1 MLDDFAAGESAGA
14 IAHRILVVENDA
26 DQAAELRNLL
36 QEHGFQV
43 QTAKDGGQAHSALQ
57 MYKPDFVILG
67 LMLPGETGFEICD
80 RFKQRNSQIPIL
92 VLTEITLEDSRK
104 LATRVGA
111 DGYMTK
117 PYTASV
123 LVSQI
128 SEIAQQ
134 VWERTH
140 LGKNR
145 EEGRVRFNCRCGK
158 RFKMSAKHRGRT
170 LTCLDCGEPLI
181 VPHHD

>member
-1 MLDDFAAGESAGA
+1 MLDQFAAGESAGA
-14 IAHRILVVENDA
+14 IAHRILVVEHDTE
-26 DQAAELRNLL
+26 QAAALRELL

-43 QTAKDGGQAHSALQ
+43 QTAKDGGQAHSAFQ
-57 MYKPDFVILG
+57 MYKPDFVIMG

-80 RFKQRNSQIPIL
+80 RFKQRNSQVPVL

-104 LATRVGA
+104 LAMRVGA
-111 DGYMTK
+111 DGYLTK
-117 PYTASV
+117 PFKPSV

-134 VWERTH
+134 VWDRTH
-140 LGKNR
+140 LGSGR

-170 LTCLDCGEPLI
+170 LTCPDCGEPLI

>member
-1 MLDDFAAGESAGA
+1 MLDQFATGESAGA
-14 IAHRILVVENDA
+14 IAHRILVIENDA
-26 DQAAELRNLL
+26 DQAAELRDLL
-36 QEHGFQV
+36 QKHGFQV

-57 MYKPDFVILG
+57 MYKPDFVITA
-67 LMLPGETGFEICD
+67 LMLPGETGYEICE

-123 LVSQI
+123 LISQI

-134 VWERTH
+134 VWDRTH
-140 LGKNR
+140 LGKNQ

-158 RFKMSAKHRGRT
+158 RFKMSPKHRGRT
-170 LTCLDCGEPLI
+170 LTCPDCGEPLV